1 MYKIVMACAALA
13 ALAIVGIAQSSI
25 SAQQS
30 GGKDQLFGGGRFVF
44 DFDPGPNE
52 FVLPR
57 EFSVQAE
64 GRNGRNGSGTRFYG
78 NPDLPAPAVPISI
91 SCLDV
96 DGTNAVIAGNDQ
108 FGNPTLQYFDD
119 RSTAGKAPSDRITPV
134 LFPTAEDVAQL
145 MPKHFPRVCPST
157 TVPEEW
163 NPAYFW
169 TTLESGDIAV
179 VDGD

>member
-1 MYKIVMACAALA
+1 VRRWPHWRGGDRA
-13 ALAIVGIAQSSI
+13 VVDQR
-25 SAQQS
+25 SAVRRE
-30 GGKDQLFGGGRFVF
+30 DQLFGGGRFVF
-44 DFDPGPNE
+44 DFARPNE
-52 FVLPR
+52 FVLP

-64 GRNGRNGSGTRFYG
+64 GRNGRNSSGTRFYG
-78 NPDLPAPAVPISI
+78 TPTCRRRQCDLDP
-91 SCLDV
+91 CLEV
-96 DGTNAVIAGNDQ
+96 DGPNAVIAGNDQ

-134 LFPTAEDVAQL
+134 LFPTPEDVAQF

-179 VDGD
+179 VDGGS